1 MRTRFLCVALS
12 MFCAL
17 ALSACAHIPEGR
29 YGVDAIEITGVE
41 DLDRFALQACLAT
54 QERAWLSIDLSKEP
68 APTCGK
74 PPFDARRLHMPLWR
88 WAWTDWP
95 LYEPSVFERDL
106 ARVERW
112 YRARGYY
119 GASVLNT
126 TSEPEEALY
135 GTRTDKNKIRLHI
148 TVEEGEPVRVFS
160 ASLRG
165 TDGLSASLAEDL
177 MTIANGIQV
186 DDRFDEAIF
195 DQTKLALERS
205 LRDAGYAA
213 AEVEGRVDIDPKQR
227 SAVVDFNIKPG
238 PFSEFGEVCVEGFG
252 KLPPR
257 MILQASDLR
266 PGRPFS
272 ETELEDART
281 RIYQMRVFSEV
292 ELVAGRRDPR
302 TGANQF
308 PGEQGKEG
316 EWLAWQD
323 NQATPVGSGEP
334 EVPADRVCRLPK
346 GDSENV
352 RVPIE
357 IRVKPAKLY
366 RLGFGA
372 GLQIGVEDGQRAV
385 NATQQ
390 WDVHLFTYAE
400 VKNFL
405 GGLRRL
411 RIEER
416 PRLIFMAPF
425 PRIEDNEGVRETPR
439 FGNTLSALL
448 EWPAFLEAR
457 TLLRLTA
464 NWDRGPDPYGAK
476 FIRDDIDVG
485 LGPSRSF
492 FKNRLNTSLSI
503 HFNPYIPQSLF
514 GDLTAAERL
523 AVQQLRKTEGYHLL
537 FLQQVLEWDTRDDRA
552 SPRRGTLARFEIHET
567 LPPSEWFYL
576 RITPE
581 LRQFFPLPYGLVLGA
596 RAGIGWIKV
605 YTADNGLSDQ
615 LQRLGPRPYRLRGG
629 GPYSVRG
636 VQAGA
641 LGQTNADTVLGF
653 PGGTRSWIASV
664 ELRVPLGDSFGIA
677 TFVDVGD
684 VDGGSPTEKAR
695 FRFDRPNTTLGG
707 GLRYKTIVGPIRLDV
722 GWLVPGLQ
730 GVRTGQGDVN
740 RQDPLFKFNGAV
752 HLTIGEAF

>member
-1 MRTRFLCVALS
+1 MRTRFFPS
-12 MFCAL
+12 L
-17 ALSACAHIPEGR
+17 ALLAAFVLGACAHIPEGR
-29 YGVDAIEITGVE
+29 YGVDKLEILGVD

-54 QERAWLSIDLSKEP
+54 QERQWLSIDLSKEP

-74 PPFDARRLHMPLWR
+74 PPFDARRLHLPLWR

-106 ARVERW
+106 ARIERW

-119 GASVLNT
+119 GASVLKT

-135 GTRTDKNKIRLHI
+135 GTRTDKNKIRLQV
-148 TVEEGEPVRVFS
+148 TVSEGEPVRVFS
-160 ASLRG
+160 ASLQG
-165 TDGLSASLAEDL
+165 TNGLDESLSQEL
-177 MTIANGIQV
+177 MAVANEIQV

-195 DQTKLALERS
+195 DQTELKLERL
-205 LRDAGYAA
+205 LRDGGYAS

-227 SAVVDFNIKPG
+227 SAVIAFNVKPG

-257 MILQASDLR
+257 LILQASDLR

-272 ETELEDART
+272 ETDLEDART

-292 ELVAGRRDPR
+292 ELVVGRQDPR

-308 PGEQGKEG
+308 PGENGKEG
-316 EWLAWQD
+316 EWLAWQN
-323 NQATPVGSGEP
+323 NQATPVAGGEP
-334 EVPADRVCRLPK
+334 EVTTDCVCRLPK
-346 GDSENV
+346 KASKNA

-372 GLQIGVEDGQRAV
+372 GLQIGVEDGQRAI

-416 PRLIFMAPF
+416 PRLVFLAPF
-425 PRIEDNEGVRETPR
+425 PRLEDAQGQREPPR
-439 FGNTLSALL
+439 FGNTLSTIL

-457 TLLRLTA
+457 TMLRFNA

-476 FIRDDIDVG
+476 FIRDDIDIG

-492 FKNRLNTSLSI
+492 FKNRLNTSFAI
-503 HFNPYIPQSLF
+503 HFNPYIPKDLF
-514 GDLTAAERL
+514 GDLTTIEAI
-523 AVQQLRKTEGYHLL
+523 AVTQLKRTEGYHLL

-552 SPRRGTLARFEIHET
+552 STHRGTLARFEIHET

-576 RITPE
+576 RVTPE

-605 YTADNGLSDQ
+605 YTADTGLSDQ
-615 LQRLGPRPYRLRGG
+615 LQHLGPRPYRLRGG

-641 LGQTNADTVLGF
+641 LGQTNLDTVLGF

-677 TFVDVGD
+677 SFVDVGD
-684 VDGGSPTEKAR
+684 VDGGTASQPAR

-730 GVRTGQGDVN
+730 GDPKGRSKVN
-740 RQDPLFKFNGAV
+740 REDPLFRFNGAV